1 MEFLWHWYFDVRE
14 NTANFSSNSIGP
26 PFCLWSKFIK
36 YFAQHFVGFLLVE
49 KTSWIAI
56 GRDFDTRKLMIDFIF
71 GETKTFVQFHKTLF
85 IVWNSY
91 LIFVHNVLYVSCPWL
106 PKIRIHVVIEHNT
119 FGQYRFPSIRDG
131 PVIFGLYSFIIA
143 SNHQIWVN
151 FAFFSLHFQSK
162 WAISFNL
169 LQT

>member
-49 KTSWIAI
+49 RTTRIAI

-91 LIFVHNVLYVSCPWL
+91 LVFVHNVYVSWPWL

-119 FGQYRFPSIRDG
+119 FGQYRFPNIRDG